1 MTTCPKCQATTRQR
15 KIGRT
20 EAGSQRY
27 QCQPCGRRYSPAPK
41 QQGYD
46 EQLRQQAVQFY
57 SDGMNFRRIARHL
70 GVSPQTV
77 INWVNAYSA
86 QLPAQAP
93 HPDAV
98 GVVGLD
104 EVFTF
109 VGKKKTSPS
118 S

>member
-1 MTTCPKCQATTRQR
+1 MTTCPKCQATTKQR

-27 QCQPCGRRYSPAPK
+27 QCGLCGRRYSPEPK

-46 EQLRQQAVQFY
+46 EKLRQQAVQLY
-57 SDGMNFRRIARHL
+57 SDGLNFRRIARHL
-70 GVSPQTV
+70 GVSHQTV
-77 INWVNAYSA
+77 INWVDAHSA
-86 QLPAQAP
+86 RLPAQPP
-93 HPDAV
+93 HPDEV
-98 GVVGLD
+98 GIVELD

-109 VGKKKTSPS
+109 VGQKKTPPS

>member
-1 MTTCPKCQATTRQR
+1 MTTCPNCQATSKQR

-27 QCQPCGRRYSPAPK
+27 QCPFCGRRYSPEPK
-41 QQGYD
+41 PHGYD
-46 EQLRQQAVQFY
+46 EKVRQQAVQLY

-70 GVSPQTV
+70 GVSHQTI
-77 INWVNAYSA
+77 INWVNAHSA
-86 QLPAQAP
+86 KLPAQPP

-98 GVVGLD
+98 GVVELD

-109 VGKKKTSPS
+109 VGKKKTMPS